1 MEKMDKSK
9 SVGETIN
16 INGISSISTKVNSK
30 EEISHGIDANLYN
43 INTLIPNS
51 IKDIMFMILKLKFW
65 SSSAPIYDAIMAP
78 NWLAIETKEYFLLM
92 LLLSSI
98 TCSV

>member
-1 MEKMDKSK
+1 MIFMEKMDKSK

-43 INTLIPNS
+43 INKS
-51 IKDIMFMILKLKFW
+51 IMESCDG
-65 SSSAPIYDAIMAP
+65 IYDIDDI
-78 NWLAIETKEYFLLM
+78 NSNYYSTLLEYEENKNINKKKMRKKAKRILP
-92 LLLSSI
+92 I
-98 TCSV
+98 HTH